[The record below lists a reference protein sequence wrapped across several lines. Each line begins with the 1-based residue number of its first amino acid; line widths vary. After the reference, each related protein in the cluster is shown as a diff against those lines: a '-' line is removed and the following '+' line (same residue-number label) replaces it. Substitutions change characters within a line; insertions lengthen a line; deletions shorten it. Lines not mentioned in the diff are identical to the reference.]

1 MIKMTKN
8 VMREL
13 LKEENYID
21 ALALVVNK
29 VAKFKTFEGQD
40 AERERIYNKL
50 MGWASEFNDEADED
64 VVEQPKPKKEEKP
77 KAKYEHLSLFDI
89 NEM

>member
-13 LKEENYID
+13 LKEENYMD
-21 ALALVVNK
+21 ALALVTNK

-50 MGWASEFNDEADED
+50 MNWAYEFNAEADED
-64 VVEQPKPKKEEKP
+64 DYNDYEENVLRIDS
-77 KAKYEHLSLFDI
+77 AIWCAIDE
-89 NEM
+89 

>member
-21 ALALVVNK
+21 ALALIVNK

-40 AERERIYNKL
+40 AERERIFNKL
-50 MGWASEFNDEADED
+50 MNWAIEFNAEADED
-64 VVEQPKPKKEEKP
+64 DENDYEENVLRIDT
-77 KAKYEHLSLFDI
+77 AIWCAIDE
-89 NEM
+89 

>member
-8 VMREL
+8 VMKEL

-21 ALALVVNK
+21 ALALVANK
-29 VAKFKTFEGQD
+29 VMKFKTFDGQD

-50 MGWASEFNDEADED
+50 MNWAIEFNNEADED
-64 VVEQPKPKKEEKP
+64 DENDYEENVLRIDT
-77 KAKYEHLSLFDI
+77 AIWCAI
-89 NEM
+89 NE

>member
-40 AERERIYNKL
+40 AE
-50 MGWASEFNDEADED
+50 
-64 VVEQPKPKKEEKP
+64 
-77 KAKYEHLSLFDI
+77 
-89 NEM
+89 